1 MNVIGF
7 TPNYYENQQSAG
19 LNVYISPGTIGTTL
33 YNGQVVTV
41 PANATTEIS
50 INSQGQV
57 QFGFGPGLYSIAI
70 VVSGQVQ
77 TSGTPN
83 TLPVYSNGILSITDV
98 RPASF
103 SF

>member
-1 MNVIGF
+1 MNVFGF
-7 TPNYYENQQSAG
+7 APNWYENQQSAG
-19 LNVYISPGTIGTTL
+19 LNIYISPGTIGTTL
-33 YNGQVVTV
+33 YNGQVATV
-41 PANATTEIS
+41 PANATTNIS
-50 INSQGQV
+50 IDCEGQIHYE
-57 QFGFGPGLYSIAI
+57 FGEDWYPVAT

-83 TLPVYSNGILSITDV
+83 TLPVYSNGILSITDM